1 MASFFTL
8 GSGDGGGRG
17 ANNQQ
22 TQGNNNELFLY
33 SRNNNNNHPDQVDLH
48 SKGFELWQPQDY
60 GEASHHRNH
69 LQDLYPSGLNLVS
82 NNSRS
87 ADFFML
93 RSGASSSTTTSG
105 GSISCQDCGN
115 QAKKDCTHMRCRT
128 CCKSRGFPCQT
139 HVKSTWVP
147 AAKRRERLQQLAALH
162 RHRPQQDQE
171 HDNNVLHY
179 QTLQIHPKRLKDSY
193 STAIPIASS
202 GLELANFPAEVNSQ
216 AVFKCVRVSSVENA
230 NNQYAYQT
238 SVNIGGHMF
247 KGILY
252 DQGLESSYRHQ
263 FPVRDE
269 QINLITNTSSPF
281 AADPAGAAA
290 SSRERAAAPSQ
301 VTTFLDPSNLYHS
314 ASLNSFMAGTQ
325 FFPPSRTN

>member
-8 GSGDGGGRG
+8 GGGDGGGRG

-22 TQGNNNELFLY
+22 RQGDNNNNNENISESLFLY
-33 SRNNNNNHPDQVDLH
+33 SRNNNNNSNNNHPDQVDLH
-48 SKGFELWQPQDY
+48 NKGFELWQPQDY
-60 GEASHHRNH
+60 GAESYHRNH

-82 NNSRS
+82 DNSRS

-93 RSGASSSTTTSG
+93 RSGASNSSTSG

-128 CCKSRGFPCQT
+128 CCKSRGFHCQT

-162 RHRPQQDQE
+162 RHRQQQDQE
-171 HDNNVLHY
+171 DDNVLHY

-202 GLELANFPAEVNSQ
+202 GTYL
-216 AVFKCVRVSSVENA
+216 
-230 NNQYAYQT
+230 
-238 SVNIGGHMF
+238 
-247 KGILY
+247 
-252 DQGLESSYRHQ
+252 
-263 FPVRDE
+263 
-269 QINLITNTSSPF
+269 
-281 AADPAGAAA
+281 
-290 SSRERAAAPSQ
+290 
-301 VTTFLDPSNLYHS
+301 
-314 ASLNSFMAGTQ
+314 
-325 FFPPSRTN
+325 